1 MGTTDNSPNRLQ
13 TLQIYS
19 PPWFIFQAI
28 CSARTLITSY
38 SVNQSMH
45 TVLLQKLGLG
55 DHLELS
61 KETRLKP
68 ETCAP
73 EIHPKCTNIK
83 EPTDCRKSL
92 LNHPQERAHCSN
104 PVPMTCGLHA
114 SVVTCWCWSLS
125 TLATWC
131 KSHLTGKD
139 PDAGKD
145 WRQEENR
152 VTEDEMVGWHH
163 RLNGHE
169 FEQTL
174 NIVKNREAW
183 RAAVHGVAKSQT
195 WRSNFTGSLVATEQ
209 HGPYFL
215 GESDYRPHSKIL
227 WVQFSDHCKEQIL

>member
-1 MGTTDNSPNRLQ
+1 MWELNHKEGWAPKNWCFQTVVLEKTLESPL
-13 TLQIYS
+13 
-19 PPWFIFQAI
+19 
-28 CSARTLITSY
+28 
-38 SVNQSMH
+38 
-45 TVLLQKLGLG
+45 
-55 DHLELS
+55 DS
-61 KETRLKP
+61 KEIQPVNLKGNQPWIFIGRPDP
-68 ETCAP
+68 EA
-73 EIHPKCTNIK
+73 
-83 EPTDCRKSL
+83 L
-92 LNHPQERAHCSN
+92 LFWPSDA
-104 PVPMTCGLHA
+104 
-114 SVVTCWCWSLS
+114 
-125 TLATWC
+125 

-152 VTEDEMVGWHH
+152 VTEDEMVEWHH

>member
-1 MGTTDNSPNRLQ
+1 MILTPAPWKESYDKSRQCIKKQRHHLADKGLYS
-13 TLQIYS
+13 QIYGFSSSHVWMWELNHKEGWAPKNWCFQTVVLEKTLES
-19 PPWFIFQAI
+19 P
-28 CSARTLITSY
+28 L
-38 SVNQSMH
+38 
-45 TVLLQKLGLG
+45 
-55 DHLELS
+55 DS
-61 KETRLKP
+61 KEIQPVNLKGNQPWIFIGRPDP
-68 ETCAP
+68 EA
-73 EIHPKCTNIK
+73 
-83 EPTDCRKSL
+83 L
-92 LNHPQERAHCSN
+92 LFWPSDA
-104 PVPMTCGLHA
+104 
-114 SVVTCWCWSLS
+114 
-125 TLATWC
+125 

>member
-145 WRQEENR
+145 WGQEEKGA
-152 VTEDEMVGWHH
+152 TEDEMAGWHH
-163 RLNGHE
+163 WLNGQE
-169 FEQTL
+169 SDQTL
-174 NIVKNREAW
+174 GAS
-183 RAAVHGVAKSQT
+183 GGQ
-195 WRSNFTGSLVATEQ
+195 GSLACCRPR
-209 HGPYFL
+209 GPK
-215 GESDYRPHSKIL
+215 GWDTT
-227 WVQFSDHCKEQIL
+227 